1 MIKILL
7 VDDQRTIRQALRM
20 RLALEPDITVI
31 GEAGNGAE
39 ALDKVSL
46 LHPDVIVMDVMMPR
60 MDGMSCTTALR
71 AIAPEAVVVILT
83 LHDSPTIRARAAEVG
98 ASAFLGKHDAPELLP
113 DAIRQAAVGAGAA
126 G

>member
-31 GEAGNGAE
+31 GEAGDGAE
-39 ALDKVSL
+39 ALNLIPL
-46 LHPDVIVMDVMMPR
+46 LHPDVVVMDVKMPH
-60 MDGMSCTTALR
+60 MDGMACTAALR
-71 AIAPEAVVVILT
+71 AVAPDAVVVILT
-83 LHDSPTIRARAAEVG
+83 LHDSPAVRAQAMEAGAA
-98 ASAFLGKHDAPELLP
+98 AFLGKHNASELLP
-113 DAIRQAAVGAGAA
+113 ATIRQAAVGSGAS